1 MPSILDKNNNV
12 TKSSGETSTS
22 TSTTPT
28 SATSS
33 SSSDGTTLSGN
44 EGTTGTYHPTP
55 NTVSS
60 DSFRRRMSQ
69 FVTPSNFVLKPGEYM
84 HDLRE
89 GIDRTLASFANN
101 LKDMNVYDI
110 FLYHTHVITQD
121 CKQPAPTFNK
131 NEIFNRYRDIRC
143 IEATRVKI
151 AAPSDGNDYI
161 HANYIDGFRESKKY
175 ILTQAPFHST
185 VEKFWEMIWQEKST
199 TIVSLTILDGEKV
212 AIYLPIKS
220 GEAFVFGRIK
230 IVNMGTR
237 HIRDSYDATIL
248 MVTKGDE
255 PARKLLHFSFYSW
268 PEKGGGSSGALIAIE
283 IRLRKLDYS
292 FQRVCGPCVDVRDTV
307 LRLRTQ
313 REMTVQKP
321 QQYLFIHLAVLEYA
335 VRRRFFDSIENLDL
349 TNFLIENN

>member
-1 MPSILDKNNNV
+1 
-12 TKSSGETSTS
+12 
-22 TSTTPT
+22 
-28 SATSS
+28 
-33 SSSDGTTLSGN
+33 
-44 EGTTGTYHPTP
+44 
-55 NTVSS
+55 
-60 DSFRRRMSQ
+60 
-69 FVTPSNFVLKPGEYM
+69 
-84 HDLRE
+84 
-89 GIDRTLASFANN
+89 
-101 LKDMNVYDI
+101 MNVYDI

-143 IEATRVKI
+143 IESTRVKI

-199 TIVSLTILDGEKV
+199 TIISLTILDGEKV

-255 PARKLLHFSFYSW
+255 PARKLLHFLFYSW
-268 PEKGGGSSGALIAIE
+268 PDKGTPTQPTE
-283 IRLRKLDYS
+283 ILHLLDDITFNRKLLNEEAKKKGWLPNIDM
-292 FQRVCGPCVDVRDTV
+292 PCS
-307 LRLRTQ
+307 
-313 REMTVQKP
+313 P
-321 QQYLFIHLAVLEYA
+321 IIIHC
-335 VRRRFFDSIENLDL
+335 L
-349 TNFLIENN
+349 TGMSWKFWCTNCN

>member
-1 MPSILDKNNNV
+1 MPSVLDKNNNV
-12 TKSSGETSTS
+12 TKSSGETSTA

-33 SSSDGTTLSGN
+33 SASDGTTLSGS

-131 NEIFNRYRDIRC
+131 NEIFNRYRDIR
-143 IEATRVKI
+143 
-151 AAPSDGNDYI
+151 
-161 HANYIDGFRESKKY
+161 
-175 ILTQAPFHST
+175 
-185 VEKFWEMIWQEKST
+185 
-199 TIVSLTILDGEKV
+199 
-212 AIYLPIKS
+212 
-220 GEAFVFGRIK
+220 
-230 IVNMGTR
+230 
-237 HIRDSYDATIL
+237 
-248 MVTKGDE
+248 
-255 PARKLLHFSFYSW
+255 
-268 PEKGGGSSGALIAIE
+268 
-283 IRLRKLDYS
+283 
-292 FQRVCGPCVDVRDTV
+292 
-307 LRLRTQ
+307 
-313 REMTVQKP
+313 
-321 QQYLFIHLAVLEYA
+321 
-335 VRRRFFDSIENLDL
+335 
-349 TNFLIENN
+349 